1 MSLQIIYFGDKVIL
15 KDPVERYFSLMLS
28 YLFSIFITEPS
39 RKVKL
44 CFFFQ
49 CNSSWPICDCL
60 IAFYSTGYL
69 LKKAESYVA
78 LRRLNSSN

>member
-1 MSLQIIYFGDKVIL
+1 MTPMSLQIIYFGDKVIL

-44 CFFFQ
+44 FFFSNVILVGQ
-49 CNSSWPICDCL
+49 YV
-60 IAFYSTGYL
+60 IA
-69 LKKAESYVA
+69 
-78 LRRLNSSN
+78 